1 MALSLGPWSSLR
13 WMWLELSM
21 CSHWAGTGLLLRSFS
36 MPVARAERPNNARK
50 GLVMLPS
57 AMAIAGLSAGNI
69 GERLR
74 DGAGIKV
81 RRAGDLVDGVDQH
94 LGIQAAQRVA
104 GEIGLGLRD
113 IRPAASRKT
122 GTSCEFKINR

>member
-1 MALSLGPWSSLR
+1 
-13 WMWLELSM
+13 MWLELSM

-69 GERLR
+69 GEGLR

-113 IRPAASRKT
+113 R
-122 GTSCEFKINR
+122 